1 MKRSPADAV
10 PESIRRILP
19 YIPGRPI
26 KDVRREIGREIVR
39 LASNENPLGPSPKAI
54 AAAERALGAVNR
66 YPDGGD
72 FYLREALAARHGVG
86 IENIILGAGSS
97 ELIQMAGA
105 ALLRPGDAG
114 VTSCGTFPLYP
125 IAIQIAGAE
134 LIEAPLRDYAIDL
147 DAIAERLPNNTR
159 LIFLANPNNP
169 TGTMFAASDF
179 AAFLERVPEDALV
192 VLDEAYSD
200 YVEHADY
207 SRSIELV
214 REGRNVFVLRTFSKA
229 YGLAGLRIGYGIGA
243 ARLLVEFDKV
253 RVPYNTSSVAESAAL
268 AALDD
273 GEHVRRS
280 VELNRA
286 GVAQLARGLEALAA
300 RYVPPAGN
308 FVLVEVGRDAT
319 LVSAELL
326 KLGVMVLRSVL
337 RGYRRRFALRWGR
350 LKRMKS
356 FCMRWRS
363 CVGVRRREFSGLR
376 GGVDSWGKSQV
387 WG

>member
-1 MKRSPADAV
+1 
-10 PESIRRILP
+10 
-19 YIPGRPI
+19 
-26 KDVRREIGREIVR
+26 
-39 LASNENPLGPSPKAI
+39 
-54 AAAERALGAVNR
+54 VNR

-72 FYLREALAARHGVG
+72 FCLREALAARHGVG

-125 IAIQIAGAE
+125 IAIEIAGAE
-134 LIEAPLRDYAIDL
+134 LIEAPLRDHAIDL
-147 DAIAERLPNNTR
+147 DAIAERLPNHTK

-169 TGTMFAASDF
+169 TGTMFTASEF

-200 YVEHADY
+200 YVEHRDY
-207 SRSIELV
+207 SRSVELV

-243 ARLLVEFDKV
+243 PRLLLEFDKV

-286 GVAQLARGLEALAA
+286 GVAQLARGLEALGV

-308 FVLVEVGRDAT
+308 FVLVEVARDAR

-326 KLGVMVLRSVL
+326 EFGVMVRPLGFAGLPKAIRVTVGTFEENEKFL
-337 RGYRRRFALRWGR
+337 HAMTELRRRAPA
-350 LKRMKS
+350 
-356 FCMRWRS
+356 
-363 CVGVRRREFSGLR
+363 
-376 GGVDSWGKSQV
+376 
-387 WG
+387 